1 MENEMRHKIVL
12 MTGGTETLE
21 FFSLQL
27 KKGFEALGYKT
38 FLFDQTTEEE
48 RQKNFTILQQLMT
61 RYLSL
66 LTLTVF
72 IMRLHFLT

>member
-21 FFSLQL
+21 FFFSTRQQ
-27 KKGFEALGYKT
+27 KKKV
-38 FLFDQTTEEE
+38 
-48 RQKNFTILQQLMT
+48 QKNFTILQQLMT

>member
-1 MENEMRHKIVL
+1 MYAIILYIYAGMENEMRHKIVL

-27 KKGFEALGYKT
+27 KKGFEALGY
-38 FLFDQTTEEE
+38 
-48 RQKNFTILQQLMT
+48 
-61 RYLSL
+61 LSL